1 MTTEQA
7 LAVEQTL
14 LSEKAE
20 IHVDP
25 PNSEMPAQSSG
36 ESQNEEKEDVVL
48 TFAELQ
54 ELITAGRVD
63 SIPNN
68 KIIPGGLNVR
78 CSLCVSSYTYRHPG
92 RATKH
97 VHSYSQKEAM
107 GGCCF
112 GIYGQSE
119 HGLGYCSILY
129 FELAQTNSLYA
140 RTNKLDYTLILSKT
154 TTQCIVLS
162 MNNIRKR

>member
-1 MTTEQA
+1 MKPSLVVIDCNRVTGYSITSEQA

-25 PNSEMPAQSSG
+25 PNSEMPAPSSG
-36 ESQNEEKEDVVL
+36 ESQNEEKADVVL

-78 CSLCVSSYTYRHPG
+78 CSLLRIILYLPPSRKG
-92 RATKH
+92 
-97 VHSYSQKEAM
+97 SQA
-107 GGCCF
+107 CPQL
-112 GIYGQSE
+112 QSE
-119 HGLGYCSILY
+119 RSHGRLLFRNLRPIRAWLRLLFYV
-129 FELAQTNSLYA
+129 
-140 RTNKLDYTLILSKT
+140 
-154 TTQCIVLS
+154 VL
-162 MNNIRKR
+162 